1 MDHFDLASLRR
12 RYEGLGLDEADAA
25 GDPIEQFRLWF
36 DAAASSGLYE
46 PNAMVLTTA
55 TPDGV
60 PRGRTVL
67 LKAYD
72 ARGLVF
78 YTNLTSR
85 KGREIAANPRACL
98 VFPWHQIRRQVIVT
112 GDVEELSREETAAY
126 FHSRPHGSQIGAW
139 SSRQSTVIDSRAEL
153 DERFA
158 ELSRRWPEGTEVPL
172 PDFWGGLRVRPYE
185 MEFWQGRGDRLHDRL
200 RYRRTDG
207 GWVLERLSP

>member
-1 MDHFDLASLRR
+1 MEHCDPAELRR
-12 RYEGLGLDEADAA
+12 RYEGIGLDEAEAATDPVAQFRVWFDEAA
-25 GDPIEQFRLWF
+25 G
-36 DAAASSGLYE
+36 SGLPE

-72 ARGLVF
+72 SAGFVF

-98 VFPWHQIRRQVIVT
+98 VFPWHPIRRQVIVT
-112 GDVEELSREETAAY
+112 GEVEELPREESAAY
-126 FHSRPHGSQIGAW
+126 FRSRPYGSQIGAW
-139 SSRQSTVIDSRAEL
+139 ASRQSAVIGSRAEL
-153 DERFA
+153 DARFA

-207 GWVLERLSP
+207 DWVLERLSP